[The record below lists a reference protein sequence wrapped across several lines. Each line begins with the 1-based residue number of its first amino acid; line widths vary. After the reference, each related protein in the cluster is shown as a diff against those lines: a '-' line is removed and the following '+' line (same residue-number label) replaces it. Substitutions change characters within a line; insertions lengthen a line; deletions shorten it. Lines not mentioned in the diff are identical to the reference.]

1 MSPHKIPEIRNI
13 HPTRKMA
20 ITPKTIRLGR
30 EKFGMSGFVMAIPE
44 HASFQ
49 SQRSL
54 AIKLPHMR
62 SLMAAAD
69 STSLTSP
76 RLAKLVVMGLTACSF
91 LPAPAAADSP
101 AVLTVAPMK
110 SPAGT
115 AAQIRVELDRALA
128 IATGGFIIQL
138 DPAIFGPITDVQI
151 FSAAGDAL
159 GTAIL
164 QGTRADVRF
173 SAISGTIGRL
183 GGLPIAT
190 VTAMVLS
197 EASEGASA
205 TITLD
210 PALQPWQDAVG
221 STMTLA
227 AAGSTLTVGGQLT
240 LQSIM
245 PIGPGTYWIS
255 RKAGGRISPPLADD
269 PREVPP
275 CCNLEGL
282 WSWEM
287 RFGVGEV
294 RGWRVFDTLIPRIAN
309 VVELRYFGGLM
320 EDEIVATLKISP
332 CTVRRDWD
340 FAQAWLVRELS

>member
-1 MSPHKIPEIRNI
+1 
-13 HPTRKMA
+13 
-20 ITPKTIRLGR
+20 
-30 EKFGMSGFVMAIPE
+30 
-44 HASFQ
+44 
-49 SQRSL
+49 
-54 AIKLPHMR
+54 
-62 SLMAAAD
+62 MAAAD
-69 STSLTSP
+69 STSLSSP
-76 RLAKLVVMGLTACSF
+76 RLAKLVALGLTACSF

-197 EASEGASA
+197 EAREG
-205 TITLD
+205 
-210 PALQPWQDAVG
+210 PARRSRLTPLCNPG
-221 STMTLA
+221 RTRLA
-227 AAGSTLTVGGQLT
+227 
-240 LQSIM
+240 
-245 PIGPGTYWIS
+245 
-255 RKAGGRISPPLADD
+255 
-269 PREVPP
+269 RE
-275 CCNLEGL
+275 
-282 WSWEM
+282 
-287 RFGVGEV
+287 
-294 RGWRVFDTLIPRIAN
+294 
-309 VVELRYFGGLM
+309 
-320 EDEIVATLKISP
+320 
-332 CTVRRDWD
+332 
-340 FAQAWLVRELS
+340 